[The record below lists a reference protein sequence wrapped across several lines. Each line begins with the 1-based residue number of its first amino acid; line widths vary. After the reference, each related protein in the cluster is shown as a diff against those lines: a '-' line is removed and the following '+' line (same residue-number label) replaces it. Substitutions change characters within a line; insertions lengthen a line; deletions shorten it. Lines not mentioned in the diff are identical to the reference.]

1 MKYSQ
6 KELDEYKSEHFKERL
21 KFIDDY
27 TNWLKKTPN
36 KVWSKQQNKIIN
48 KYPFRLCALY
58 ACPSPIPK
66 KLKIPARSGSR
77 DAFLFSTA
85 AFSDIIISFLNR
97 GHG

>member
-48 KYPFRLCALY
+48 K
-58 ACPSPIPK
+58 
-66 KLKIPARSGSR
+66 
-77 DAFLFSTA
+77 
-85 AFSDIIISFLNR
+85 
-97 GHG
+97 